1 MVALR
6 RQTLQEFPSGAGAA
20 PVPDG
25 DAASRAD
32 GLAQLNELHESGAI
46 SDDEFVKRAK
56 KLAPT

>member
-1 MVALR
+1 VVALR

-20 PVPDG
+20 PAPDG
-25 DAASRAD
+25 AAASPTE

-46 SDDEFVKRAK
+46 SDDEFVARAK